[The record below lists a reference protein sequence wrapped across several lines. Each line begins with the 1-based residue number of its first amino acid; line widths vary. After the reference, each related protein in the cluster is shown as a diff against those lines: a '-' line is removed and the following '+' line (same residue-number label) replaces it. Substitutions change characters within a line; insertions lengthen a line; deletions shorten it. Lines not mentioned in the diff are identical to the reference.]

1 MSQRGASSEAARWLA
16 DRENAADLVGG
27 VSLDDK
33 DNTLAKVLLDLSQ
46 SATMKA
52 SEDVAEN
59 VLSALKQVV
68 KTHKAQV
75 ERANFVVLRSPDV
88 PSLLVETAFI
98 SNPSEER
105 KLNDPENGRA
115 HV

>member
-52 SEDVAEN
+52 
-59 VLSALKQVV
+59 
-68 KTHKAQV
+68 
-75 ERANFVVLRSPDV
+75 R
-88 PSLLVETAFI
+88 
-98 SNPSEER
+98 SEER
-105 KLNDPENGRA
+105 RVGKECVSTCSSRWSPYHYKTKPNNKLKDNYIQIQCKQTDIYEQNKVTRKYNMQ
-115 HV
+115 